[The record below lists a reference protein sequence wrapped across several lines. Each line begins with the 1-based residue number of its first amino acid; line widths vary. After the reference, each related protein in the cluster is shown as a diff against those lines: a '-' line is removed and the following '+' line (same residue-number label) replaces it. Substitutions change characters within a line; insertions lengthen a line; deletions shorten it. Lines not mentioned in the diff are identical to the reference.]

1 MVLFL
6 LKLSMHFVQHVS
18 FMLFTSY
25 KCFLKKHSQSNLEL
39 QVQDLAQ
46 RKTGAARLRT
56 TKLLNKR

>member
-39 QVQDLAQ
+39 QVQDRAQ
-46 RKTGAARLRT
+46 RKLEQPDFEPPSF
-56 TKLLNKR
+56 